1 MSDMIF
7 KNRDD
12 LSLLDQFR
20 LHVKQKQIDELLR
33 RSYTIVQEN
42 LKALL
47 SATEED
53 INALINMPPSERYRM
68 DMISERDQT
77 SLKFRWFITISV
89 TGKSANSYDHIF
101 KDKEKPVPD
110 SSFRIIISPKHIGYE
125 INESGD
131 RCMFRFVSSQQEDH
145 RLELDNVNEDA
156 RSRAIFEVRK
166 ALAEWIAHSCPDHA
180 ALFFMQQKR
189 LFELLEHSLATK
201 LPEDTKKPRFR
212 AGETEVNLSN
222 MGKSFTQNAMPFPE
236 MNLPIVNLSPISE
249 RLNEKINKPKK
260 PKLPAPTKYEDWP
273 PFN

>member
-20 LHVKQKQIDELLR
+20 LHVRQRQIDEVLR

-47 SATEED
+47 GATEED
-53 INALINMPPSERYRM
+53 IEALVNMPPSERYSM
-68 DMISERDQT
+68 DMMSERDQT

-89 TGKSANSYDHIF
+89 TGKPANSYDHIF
-101 KDKEKPVPD
+101 NDREKPVKD

-125 INESGD
+125 INKSGD

-145 RLELDNVNEDA
+145 KLELDNVNEEA
-156 RSRAIFEVRK
+156 RARAIFEVRK

-189 LFELLEHSLATK
+189 LLDLLEHSIAVK
-201 LPEDTKKPRFR
+201 AQNDKKKPRLN
-212 AGETEVNLSN
+212 AGETEVNFSEIAKTFN
-222 MGKSFTQNAMPFPE
+222 NNAMAFPE
-236 MNLPIVNLSPISE
+236 MNLPTVNLSPLSE
-249 RLNEKINKPKK
+249 RLNNKINRPKK
-260 PKLPAPTKYEDWP
+260 PKHTITWP
-273 PFN
+273 PAN